1 MANIVIT
8 GGLGY
13 IGSELVKT
21 YQNSQHKVDVIDNNF
36 SSSSV
41 RSITKNGI
49 NFNYL
54 DVTNKES
61 ITPLIQKADIIFHLA
76 GITDVPRTQSE
87 EDNLSDDLIKNVGEI
102 GTKNIIELAN
112 QSAKIIFPSTH
123 VVFEGIGREKKFL
136 TEIDEPKPK
145 LIYSKSKYS
154 SEEDLINSNK
164 NFVVLR
170 LGSVHGLSE
179 HNTRLNIM
187 EI

>member
-54 DVTNKES
+54 DVTDKES

-76 GITDVPRTQSE
+76 GI
-87 EDNLSDDLIKNVGEI
+87 
-102 GTKNIIELAN
+102 
-112 QSAKIIFPSTH
+112 
-123 VVFEGIGREKKFL
+123 
-136 TEIDEPKPK
+136 
-145 LIYSKSKYS
+145 
-154 SEEDLINSNK
+154 
-164 NFVVLR
+164 
-170 LGSVHGLSE
+170 
-179 HNTRLNIM
+179 
-187 EI
+187 

>member
-54 DVTNKES
+54 DVTDKES
-61 ITPLIQKADIIFHLA
+61 ITPLIQKADIIFYLLHA
-76 GITDVPRTQSE
+76 R
-87 EDNLSDDLIKNVGEI
+87 KNPGAVC
-102 GTKNIIELAN
+102 
-112 QSAKIIFPSTH
+112 
-123 VVFEGIGREKKFL
+123 
-136 TEIDEPKPK
+136 
-145 LIYSKSKYS
+145 
-154 SEEDLINSNK
+154 
-164 NFVVLR
+164 
-170 LGSVHGLSE
+170 
-179 HNTRLNIM
+179 
-187 EI
+187 